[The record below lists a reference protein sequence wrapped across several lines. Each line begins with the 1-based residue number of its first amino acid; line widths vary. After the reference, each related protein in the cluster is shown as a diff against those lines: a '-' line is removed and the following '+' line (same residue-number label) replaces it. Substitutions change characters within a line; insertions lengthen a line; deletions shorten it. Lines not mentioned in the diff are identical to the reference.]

1 MSLLLPDAGLLFWM
15 VLTFGIVWVV
25 LGKFG
30 FPVIT
35 KMVEGRKSYIDQS
48 LAVAKEANE
57 QIAKLKEENAV
68 LIANAGKE
76 QGRIIKEAMQERD
89 KIIAQAQVQAR
100 AAAQKEV
107 DEAKERIR
115 QEQEEAV
122 RAVRR
127 QVAALSVDIAEKV
140 IRKQL
145 DGGDEQMAMIDRMLD
160 DALKAAKANSN

>member
-1 MSLLLPDAGLLFWM
+1 M

-25 LGKFG
+25 LGKYG

-35 KMVEGRKSYIDQS
+35 KMVEGRKNYIDQS
-48 LAVAKEANE
+48 LAVAKGANE

-107 DEAKERIR
+107 DDAKERIR
-115 QEQEEAV
+115 QEQEEAI

-140 IRKQL
+140 VRKQL
-145 DGGDEQMAMIDRMLD
+145 SNEDEQMAMIDRMLD
-160 DALKAAKANSN
+160 DALSAAKANSN